1 LAEVF
6 TIDPL
11 LGLVAVLV
19 LIALNGI
26 FVAGE
31 FSLVAVDIERVEVMA
46 EQGHRRARVV
56 RKLLSRLSFHL
67 GGAQLGITVTSLL
80 LGFLAEDTIGA
91 VLDFLPG
98 VSLSPGPTRAVI
110 AIAIAAVLQMIFGEL
125 VPKNLAISR
134 PLGTGLWLGSILRIY
149 GLLAAPITTAFNGL
163 ANRLVRLL
171 GIEPVEELR
180 SLRSLEDLEY
190 LVRASS
196 ARTIKEDEATLI
208 TRTLRLSRKDAADAL
223 TPRTSM
229 VALRH
234 SGTVSDLV
242 QSAKESGYSRF
253 PVIGADLDDIVG
265 MVEVKDVFSLTTD
278 DRESGPLE
286 DIVRPAVVVPEH
298 RELDGVLVDLELAA
312 SRLAV
317 VVDEH
322 GGTAGLITREDILEE
337 LVGDIADEYDEPVAI
352 TASQKDGRVIVEGLK
367 SRDEIEEIVGLRLPD
382 GPFETLAG
390 FILQQTGSIPEIGQ
404 LVEWRGWK
412 FEVLRKENLRIADV
426 AIEAPIHANGSPQ
439 DQGRAI

>member
-1 LAEVF
+1 MF

-234 SGTVSDLV
+234 SGTISDLV

-404 LVEWRGWK
+404 VVEWRGWK

>member
-1 LAEVF
+1 MF

-390 FILQQTGSIPEIGQ
+390 FMLQQMGSIPEIGQ
-404 LVEWRGWK
+404 VVEWRGWK

-426 AIEAPIHANGSPQ
+426 AIEAPIDANGSPQ

>member
-1 LAEVF
+1 M
-6 TIDPL
+6 
-11 LGLVAVLV
+11 
-19 LIALNGI
+19 N
-26 FVAGE
+26 
-31 FSLVAVDIERVEVMA
+31 
-46 EQGHRRARVV
+46 
-56 RKLLSRLSFHL
+56 
-67 GGAQLGITVTSLL
+67 
-80 LGFLAEDTIGA
+80 
-91 VLDFLPG
+91 
-98 VSLSPGPTRAVI
+98 PGPTRAVI

-163 ANRLVRLL
+163 AIRLVRLVGL
-171 GIEPVEELR
+171 EPVEELR

-196 ARTIKEDEATLI
+196 ARTIKEDEARLI

-229 VALRH
+229 VALRN
-234 SGTVSDLV
+234 SGTISDLV

-278 DRESGPLE
+278 DRERRPLE

-322 GGTAGLITREDILEE
+322 GGTAGLITREAILEE

-352 TASQKDGRVIVEGLK
+352 TASQRDGRVIVE
-367 SRDEIEEIVGLRLPD
+367 
-382 GPFETLAG
+382 
-390 FILQQTGSIPEIGQ
+390 
-404 LVEWRGWK
+404 
-412 FEVLRKENLRIADV
+412 
-426 AIEAPIHANGSPQ
+426 
-439 DQGRAI
+439 

>member
-1 LAEVF
+1 MAEVF

-80 LGFLAEDTIGA
+80 LGFLAVDTIGA

-426 AIEAPIHANGSPQ
+426 AIEAPIDANGSPQ

>member
-1 LAEVF
+1 VF

-46 EQGHRRARVV
+46 DQGHRRARVV

-91 VLDFLPG
+91 LLDFVPG

-149 GLLAAPITTAFNGL
+149 GLLAAPVTTAFNGL

-196 ARTIKEDEATLI
+196 ARTIQEDEAKLI

-234 SGTVSDLV
+234 SGTISDLV
-242 QSAKESGYSRF
+242 QSAQESGYSRF
-253 PVIGADLDDIVG
+253 PLIGADLDDIVG
-265 MVEVKDVFSLTTD
+265 MVEVKDVFSLATD
-278 DRESGPLE
+278 GRERRPLQ
-286 DIVRPAVVVPEH
+286 DIARPAVIVPEH

-352 TASQKDGRVIVEGLK
+352 TASQRDGRVIVEGLK

-390 FILQQTGSIPEIGQ
+390 FMLQQTGSIPEIGQ
-404 LVEWRGWK
+404 VVEWRGWK
-412 FEVLRKENLRIADV
+412 LEVLRKENLRIADV
-426 AIEAPIHANGSPQ
+426 AIEAPSDENGSPL
-439 DQGRAI
+439 DQGAAT

>member
-1 LAEVF
+1 MAEVF

-91 VLDFLPG
+91 LLNFVPG
-98 VSLSPGPTRAVI
+98 VSLNPGPTRAVI

-163 ANRLVRLL
+163 ANRLVRLV

-196 ARTIKEDEATLI
+196 ARTIKEDEARLI

-229 VALRH
+229 VALRN
-234 SGTVSDLV
+234 SGTISDLV

-278 DRESGPLE
+278 DRERRPLE

-352 TASQKDGRVIVEGLK
+352 TASQRDGRVIVEGLK

-390 FILQQTGSIPEIGQ
+390 FMLQQTGSIPEIGQ
-404 LVEWRGWK
+404 VVEWRGWK
-412 FEVLRKENLRIADV
+412 LEVLRKENLRIADV
-426 AIEAPIHANGSPQ
+426 AIEAPSDENGSPL
-439 DQGRAI
+439 DQGAAT

>member
-1 LAEVF
+1 ML
-6 TIDPL
+6 TIDRL

-91 VLDFLPG
+91 LLNFVPG
-98 VSLSPGPTRAVI
+98 VSLNPGPTRAVI

-163 ANRLVRLL
+163 ANRLVRLV

-196 ARTIKEDEATLI
+196 ARTIKEDEARLI

-229 VALRH
+229 VALRN
-234 SGTVSDLV
+234 SGTISDLV

-278 DRESGPLE
+278 DRERRPLE

-352 TASQKDGRVIVEGLK
+352 TASQRDGRVIVEGLK

-390 FILQQTGSIPEIGQ
+390 FMLQQMGSIPEIGQ
-404 LVEWRGWK
+404 VVEWRGWK
-412 FEVLRKENLRIADV
+412 LEVLRKENLRIADV
-426 AIEAPIHANGSPQ
+426 AIEAPSDANGSPL
-439 DQGRAI
+439 DQGGAK

>member
-1 LAEVF
+1 MAEVF

-390 FILQQTGSIPEIGQ
+390 FILQQAGSIPEIGQ
-404 LVEWRGWK
+404 VVEWRGWK

-426 AIEAPIHANGSPQ
+426 AIEAPIDANGSPQ

>member
-1 LAEVF
+1 MF

-91 VLDFLPG
+91 LLNFVPG
-98 VSLSPGPTRAVI
+98 VSLNPGPTRAVI

-163 ANRLVRLL
+163 ANRLVRLV

-196 ARTIKEDEATLI
+196 ARTIKEDEARLI

-234 SGTVSDLV
+234 SGTISDLV
-242 QSAKESGYSRF
+242 QSAQQSGYSRF
-253 PVIGADLDDIVG
+253 PLIGADLDDIVG
-265 MVEVKDVFSLTTD
+265 MVEVKDVFSLATD
-278 DRESGPLE
+278 DRERRPLE

-352 TASQKDGRVIVEGLK
+352 TASQRDGRVIVEGLK

-390 FILQQTGSIPEIGQ
+390 FMLQQMGSIPEIGQ
-404 LVEWRGWK
+404 VVEWRGWK
-412 FEVLRKENLRIADV
+412 LEVLRKENLRIADV
-426 AIEAPIHANGSPQ
+426 AIEAPSDANGSPL
-439 DQGRAI
+439 DQGGAK

>member
-1 LAEVF
+1 MF

-91 VLDFLPG
+91 LLNFVPG
-98 VSLSPGPTRAVI
+98 VSLNPGPTRAVI

-196 ARTIKEDEATLI
+196 ARTIKEDEARLI

-229 VALRH
+229 VALRN
-234 SGTVSDLV
+234 SGTISDLV

-278 DRESGPLE
+278 DRERRPLE

-352 TASQKDGRVIVEGLK
+352 TASQRDGRVIVEGLK

-390 FILQQTGSIPEIGQ
+390 FMLQQMGSIPEIGQ
-404 LVEWRGWK
+404 VVEWRGWK
-412 FEVLRKENLRIADV
+412 LEVLRKENLRIADV

>member
-1 LAEVF
+1 MF

-19 LIALNGI
+19 LVALNGI

-98 VSLSPGPTRAVI
+98 VSLSPGPLRAVI
-110 AIAIAAVLQMIFGEL
+110 AIGIAAVLQMIFGEL
-125 VPKNLAISR
+125 APKNLAISR

-163 ANRLVRLL
+163 ANTLVRLA

-196 ARTIKEDEATLI
+196 ARTINEDEARLI

-223 TPRTSM
+223 TPRTSV
-229 VALRH
+229 VALRS
-234 SGTVSDLV
+234 SGTISDLV
-242 QSAKESGYSRF
+242 QSARESGYSRF
-253 PVIGADLDDIVG
+253 PVIGTDLDDIVG
-265 MVEVKDVFSLTTD
+265 TVEVKDVFSLSTN
-278 DRESGPLE
+278 DRERRPLA
-286 DIVRPAVVVPEH
+286 DIVRPAVIVPEH

-322 GGTAGLITREDILEE
+322 GGTAGLISREDILEE
-337 LVGDIADEYDEPVAI
+337 LVGDIADEYDEPVPI

-367 SRDEIEEIVGLRLPD
+367 SRDEIEEILGLRLPD

-390 FILQQTGSIPEIGQ
+390 FMLQQTGSIPEIGQ
-404 LVEWRGWK
+404 VVEWRGWK
-412 FEVLRKENLRIADV
+412 LEVLRKENLRIADV
-426 AIEAPIHANGSPQ
+426 AVEAPTDVDGSPLGQ
-439 DQGRAI
+439 RGAP

>member
-1 LAEVF
+1 MF

-234 SGTVSDLV
+234 SGTISDLV

-390 FILQQTGSIPEIGQ
+390 FILQQAGSIPEIGQ
-404 LVEWRGWK
+404 VVEWRGWK

-426 AIEAPIHANGSPQ
+426 AIEAPIDANGSPQ

>member
-1 LAEVF
+1 MF

-91 VLDFLPG
+91 LLDFLPG

-134 PLGTGLWLGSILRIY
+134 PLGTGLWLGSILRVY
-149 GLLAAPITTAFNGL
+149 GVLAAPITTAFNGL

-278 DRESGPLE
+278 DRERRPLK

-426 AIEAPIHANGSPQ
+426 AIEAPSDANGSPP
-439 DQGRAI
+439 DQGGAI

>member
-1 LAEVF
+1 MF
-6 TIDPL
+6 TIAPL

-91 VLDFLPG
+91 LLNFVPG
-98 VSLSPGPTRAVI
+98 VSLNPGPTRAVI

-196 ARTIKEDEATLI
+196 ARTIKEDEARLI

-229 VALRH
+229 VALRN
-234 SGTVSDLV
+234 SGTISDLV

-278 DRESGPLE
+278 DRERRPLE

-352 TASQKDGRVIVEGLK
+352 TASQRDGRVIVEGLK

-390 FILQQTGSIPEIGQ
+390 FMLPQMGSIPEIGQ
-404 LVEWRGWK
+404 VVEWRGWK
-412 FEVLRKENLRIADV
+412 LEVLRKENLRIADV
-426 AIEAPIHANGSPQ
+426 AIEAPSDANGSPL
-439 DQGRAI
+439 DQGGAK

>member
-1 LAEVF
+1 MAEVF

-91 VLDFLPG
+91 LLDFLPG

-134 PLGTGLWLGSILRIY
+134 PLGTGLWLGSILRVY
-149 GLLAAPITTAFNGL
+149 GVLAAPITTAFNGL

-196 ARTIKEDEATLI
+196 ARTIKEDEARLI

-242 QSAKESGYSRF
+242 QSAKESGHSRF

-278 DRESGPLE
+278 DRERRPLK

-352 TASQKDGRVIVEGLK
+352 TASQSDGRVIVEGLK
-367 SRDEIEEIVGLRLPD
+367 SRDEMEEIVGLRLPD

-390 FILQQTGSIPEIGQ
+390 FMLQQMGSIPEIGQ
-404 LVEWRGWK
+404 VVEWRGWK
-412 FEVLRKENLRIADV
+412 LEVLRKENLRIADV
-426 AIEAPIHANGSPQ
+426 AIEAPSDANGSPP
-439 DQGRAI
+439 DQGGAI

>member
-1 LAEVF
+1 MF

-91 VLDFLPG
+91 LLNFVPG
-98 VSLSPGPTRAVI
+98 VSLNPGPTRAVI

-163 ANRLVRLL
+163 ANRLARLV

-196 ARTIKEDEATLI
+196 ARTIKEDEARLI

-229 VALRH
+229 VALRN
-234 SGTVSDLV
+234 SGTISDLV

-278 DRESGPLE
+278 DRERRPLE

-322 GGTAGLITREDILEE
+322 GGTAGLITREAILEE

-352 TASQKDGRVIVEGLK
+352 TASQRDGRVIVEGLK

-390 FILQQTGSIPEIGQ
+390 FMLQQMGSIPEIGQ
-404 LVEWRGWK
+404 VVEWRGWK
-412 FEVLRKENLRIADV
+412 LEVLRKENLRIADV
-426 AIEAPIHANGSPQ
+426 AIEAPSDANGSPL
-439 DQGRAI
+439 DQGGAK

>member
-1 LAEVF
+1 MF

-91 VLDFLPG
+91 LLNFVPG
-98 VSLSPGPTRAVI
+98 VSLNPGPTRAVI

-163 ANRLVRLL
+163 ANRLVRLV

-196 ARTIKEDEATLI
+196 ARTIKEDEARLI

-234 SGTVSDLV
+234 SGTISDLV

-278 DRESGPLE
+278 DRERRPLE

-352 TASQKDGRVIVEGLK
+352 TASQRDGRVIVEGLK

-390 FILQQTGSIPEIGQ
+390 FMLQQMGSIPEIGQ
-404 LVEWRGWK
+404 VVEWRGWK

-426 AIEAPIHANGSPQ
+426 AIEAPSDANGCPL
-439 DQGRAI
+439 DQGGAK

>member
-1 LAEVF
+1 MF

-91 VLDFLPG
+91 LLNFVPG
-98 VSLSPGPTRAVI
+98 VSLNPGPTRAVI

-163 ANRLVRLL
+163 ANRLVRLV

-196 ARTIKEDEATLI
+196 ARTIKEDEARLI

-229 VALRH
+229 VALRN
-234 SGTVSDLV
+234 SGTISDLV

-265 MVEVKDVFSLTTD
+265 MVEVKDVFSLATD
-278 DRESGPLE
+278 DRERRPLE

-352 TASQKDGRVIVEGLK
+352 TASQRDGRVIVEGLK

-390 FILQQTGSIPEIGQ
+390 FMLQQMGSIPEIGQ
-404 LVEWRGWK
+404 VVEWRGWK
-412 FEVLRKENLRIADV
+412 LEVLRKENLRIADV
-426 AIEAPIHANGSPQ
+426 AIEAPSDANGSPL
-439 DQGRAI
+439 DQGGAK

>member
-1 LAEVF
+1 MF

-91 VLDFLPG
+91 LLDFLPG

-134 PLGTGLWLGSILRIY
+134 PLGTGLWLGSILRVY
-149 GLLAAPITTAFNGL
+149 GVLAAPITTAFNGL

-196 ARTIKEDEATLI
+196 ARTIKEDEARLI

-278 DRESGPLE
+278 DRERRPLE

-352 TASQKDGRVIVEGLK
+352 TASQSDGRVIVEGLK
-367 SRDEIEEIVGLRLPD
+367 SRDETEEIVGLRLPD

-390 FILQQTGSIPEIGQ
+390 FMLQQMGSIPEIGQ
-404 LVEWRGWK
+404 VVEWRGWK
-412 FEVLRKENLRIADV
+412 LEVLRKENLRIADV
-426 AIEAPIHANGSPQ
+426 AIEAPSDANGSPP
-439 DQGRAI
+439 DQGGAI

>member
-1 LAEVF
+1 MF

-91 VLDFLPG
+91 LLNFVPG
-98 VSLSPGPTRAVI
+98 VSLNPGPTRAVI

-163 ANRLVRLL
+163 ANRLVRLV

-196 ARTIKEDEATLI
+196 ARTIKEDEARLI

-234 SGTVSDLV
+234 SGTISDLV
-242 QSAKESGYSRF
+242 QSAQQSGYSRF
-253 PVIGADLDDIVG
+253 PLIGADLDDIVG

-278 DRESGPLE
+278 DRERRPLE

-352 TASQKDGRVIVEGLK
+352 TASQRDGRVIVEGLK

-390 FILQQTGSIPEIGQ
+390 FMLQQMGSIPEIGQ
-404 LVEWRGWK
+404 VVEWRGWK
-412 FEVLRKENLRIADV
+412 LEVLRKENLRIADV
-426 AIEAPIHANGSPQ
+426 AIEAPSDANGSPL
-439 DQGRAI
+439 DQGGAK

>member
-1 LAEVF
+1 MF

-91 VLDFLPG
+91 LLNFVPG
-98 VSLSPGPTRAVI
+98 VSLNPGPTRAVI

-352 TASQKDGRVIVEGLK
+352 TASQRDGRVIVEGLK

-390 FILQQTGSIPEIGQ
+390 FMLQQM
-404 LVEWRGWK
+404 
-412 FEVLRKENLRIADV
+412 
-426 AIEAPIHANGSPQ
+426 
-439 DQGRAI
+439 

>member
-404 LVEWRGWK
+404 VVEWRGWK

>member
-1 LAEVF
+1 MF

-91 VLDFLPG
+91 LLNFVPG
-98 VSLSPGPTRAVI
+98 VSLNPGPTRAVI

-163 ANRLVRLL
+163 ANRLVRLV

-196 ARTIKEDEATLI
+196 ARTIKEDEARLI

-229 VALRH
+229 VALRN
-234 SGTVSDLV
+234 SGTISDLV

-278 DRESGPLE
+278 DRERRPLE

-352 TASQKDGRVIVEGLK
+352 TASQRDGRVIVEGLK

-390 FILQQTGSIPEIGQ
+390 FMLQQMGSIPEIGQ
-404 LVEWRGWK
+404 VVEWRGWK
-412 FEVLRKENLRIADV
+412 LEVLRKENLRIADV
-426 AIEAPIHANGSPQ
+426 AIEAPSDANGSPQ
-439 DQGRAI
+439 DQGRAR

>member
-1 LAEVF
+1 
-6 TIDPL
+6 
-11 LGLVAVLV
+11 
-19 LIALNGI
+19 
-26 FVAGE
+26 
-31 FSLVAVDIERVEVMA
+31 
-46 EQGHRRARVV
+46 
-56 RKLLSRLSFHL
+56 
-67 GGAQLGITVTSLL
+67 
-80 LGFLAEDTIGA
+80 
-91 VLDFLPG
+91 
-98 VSLSPGPTRAVI
+98 
-110 AIAIAAVLQMIFGEL
+110 
-125 VPKNLAISR
+125 
-134 PLGTGLWLGSILRIY
+134 
-149 GLLAAPITTAFNGL
+149 
-163 ANRLVRLL
+163 
-171 GIEPVEELR
+171 
-180 SLRSLEDLEY
+180 
-190 LVRASS
+190 
-196 ARTIKEDEATLI
+196 
-208 TRTLRLSRKDAADAL
+208 
-223 TPRTSM
+223 M

-390 FILQQTGSIPEIGQ
+390 FILQQAGSIPEIGQ
-404 LVEWRGWK
+404 VVEWRGWK

>member
-1 LAEVF
+1 MF

-91 VLDFLPG
+91 LLDFVPG

-163 ANRLVRLL
+163 ANRLVRLV

-196 ARTIKEDEATLI
+196 ARTIKEDEARLI

-229 VALRH
+229 VALRN
-234 SGTVSDLV
+234 SGTISDLV

-278 DRESGPLE
+278 DRERRPLE
-286 DIVRPAVVVPEH
+286 DIVRPAVFVPEH

-352 TASQKDGRVIVEGLK
+352 TASQRDGRVIVEGLK

-390 FILQQTGSIPEIGQ
+390 FMLQQMGSIPEIGQ
-404 LVEWRGWK
+404 VVEWRGWK
-412 FEVLRKENLRIADV
+412 LEVLRKENLRIADV
-426 AIEAPIHANGSPQ
+426 AIEAPSDANGSPL
-439 DQGRAI
+439 DQGGAK

>member
-1 LAEVF
+1 MAEVF

-80 LGFLAEDTIGA
+80 LGLLAEDTIGA

-163 ANRLVRLL
+163 ANRLVRLV

-196 ARTIKEDEATLI
+196 ARTIKEDEARLI

-234 SGTVSDLV
+234 SGTVADLV

-278 DRESGPLE
+278 DRERRPLE

-352 TASQKDGRVIVEGLK
+352 TASQRDGRVIVEGLK

-390 FILQQTGSIPEIGQ
+390 FMLQQMGSIPEVGQ
-404 LVEWRGWK
+404 VVEWRGWK
-412 FEVLRKENLRIADV
+412 LEVLRKENLRIADV
-426 AIEAPIHANGSPQ
+426 AIEAPSDANGSPL
-439 DQGRAI
+439 DQGGAI

>member
-1 LAEVF
+1 ML
-6 TIDPL
+6 I
-11 LGLVAVLV
+11 LV
-19 LIALNGI
+19 ALNGI

-56 RKLLSRLSFHL
+56 RKLLTRLSFHL

-80 LGFLAEDTIGA
+80 LGLLAEDTIGA

-98 VSLSPGPTRAVI
+98 ISLTPGPSRAVI
-110 AIAIAAVLQMIFGEL
+110 AIGIAAVLQMIFGEL
-125 VPKNLAISR
+125 APKNLAISR

-163 ANRLVRLL
+163 ANRLVRLG

-180 SLRSLEDLEY
+180 SLRSLEDLEH

-196 ARTIKEDEATLI
+196 ARTIKEDEARLI

-229 VALRH
+229 VALPS
-234 SGTVSDLV
+234 SGTISDLV
-242 QSAKESGYSRF
+242 HSARESGFSRF
-253 PVIGADLDDIVG
+253 PVIGTDLDDIVG
-265 MVEVKDVFSLTTD
+265 MVEVKDVFSLSTD
-278 DRESGPLE
+278 DRERRPLG
-286 DIVRPAVVVPEH
+286 DIVRPAVIVPEH

-322 GGTAGLITREDILEE
+322 GGTAGLISREDILEE
-337 LVGDIADEYDEPVAI
+337 LVGDIADEYDEPVPI
-352 TASQKDGRVIVEGLK
+352 TASRRDGRLIVEGLK
-367 SRDEIEEIVGLRLPD
+367 SRDEIEEILGLRLPD

-390 FILQQTGSIPEIGQ
+390 FMLQQTGSIPEIGQ
-404 LVEWRGWK
+404 VVEWRGWK
-412 FEVLRKENLRIADV
+412 LEVLKKENLRIADV
-426 AIEAPIHANGSPQ
+426 AIEAPSDVNDSPLGQ
-439 DQGRAI
+439 QGAT